1 MTIKQI
7 SLGQLKTNCYI
18 LYKGTEGI
26 IIDPADAS
34 DFISD
39 EICRLNIK
47 PQAIVAT
54 HGHFDHIL
62 AAGELQKIFN
72 IPFYINKKDTFL
84 LNEMNKS
91 NQYWTKTKLEYP
103 IPLKINELNEN
114 DEIFDLKV
122 ITTPG
127 HTPGSICLYLKNKKT
142 LFSGDTLF
150 KEAIG
155 RYDFSYSSKGDIK
168 NSLNKLFQLP
178 EDTLVLPG
186 HGENT
191 ILKYEKKY

>member
-18 LYKGTEGI
+18 LYKGTDGI

-47 PQAIVAT
+47 PHAIIAT

-62 AAGELQKIFN
+62 AAGELQKIFS

-91 NQYWTKTKLEYP
+91 NQYWTKTKLEYH
-103 IPLKINELNEN
+103 IPSEINELNEN